1 MADTQTTNLSLV
13 KPEVGSS
20 TDTWGTKL
28 NNGLDTI
35 DGIFAAN
42 GTKVNVRFA
51 SANFDDNDKAI
62 FGTGDDL
69 EIFHD
74 GSHSYIKDAG
84 TGDLKIYA
92 SALGIYNNDGTE
104 SGITFTENGAVA
116 LFYDNSSKLT
126 TTTNGVSVV
135 GTLAA
140 DQIDLGDNDKIR
152 IGDSQDL
159 EIYHNGTDTY
169 FDNETGSII
178 FRRASSTSVMVIGSS
193 GNFVVYQADGTTAG
207 MELTS
212 AGALTLASTLNCGAI
227 TSTGTVTAA
236 TLTATSAIN
245 GSFQGTIA
253 TSAQLATNGWI
264 NDTGGANRF
273 YFTAS
278 AGPTYIK
285 INTNIYFQD
294 SGGSNRFSID
304 GSGNAVFSG
313 NVTAYGSPS
322 DKRLKEDI
330 TKINNAIDK
339 VKQLEGI
346 TYTLKS
352 DGNRLTGLI
361 AQDLQKVLPEAVYE
375 TETLDENKENHLAIR
390 YGNTVG
396 LLVEAIKEQQEQ
408 IEKQQEVINQI
419 SRIIDIVSPQINGG

>member
-152 IGDSQDL
+152 VGDAQDL

-178 FRRASSTSVMVIGSS
+178 FRRASSTSVMVIGSG

-227 TSTGTVTAA
+227 TSTGTVTGA
-236 TLTATSAIN
+236 TITSTGNIN
-245 GSFQGTIA
+245 GTFQGTIG
-253 TSAQLATNGWI
+253 TSAQFVFNDWIQSTDAVDRLYFVQNGATL
-264 NDTGGANRF
+264 F
-273 YFTAS
+273 KTA
-278 AGPTYIK
+278 TE
-285 INTNIYFQD
+285 FQFRNASD
-294 SGGSNRFSID
+294 VIRVSID
-304 GSGNAVFSG
+304 ASGNGIFEG
-313 NVTAYGSPS
+313 NVTAYGSAS
-322 DKRLKEDI
+322 DRRLKEDI

-361 AQDLQKVLPEAVYE
+361 AQDLQKVLPEAVYQ
-375 TETLDENKENHLAIR
+375 TETFDENKENHLAIR